1 MKVIEGEAPVFEKL
15 EIVRMAQAMAAHAGA
30 RQSEIARN
38 IANADTPGFRAR
50 DLRPFGE
57 VYTGQTGGMRASRAG
72 HLGQGPVDEAVQAE
86 RLMAGATAPNGNSV
100 SLEAEMVKAV
110 EVRQQHEMALAIYR
124 STSNI
129 VRTSLGRR

>member
-1 MKVIEGEAPVFEKL
+1 MKVIEGEAPMFEKL

-57 VYTGQTGGMRASRAG
+57 VYDSPDGGMRASRPSHLDAG
-72 HLGQGPVDEAVQAE
+72 SGPGEAAQD
-86 RLMAGATAPNGNSV
+86 RLIAGSTSPNGNSV

-124 STSNI
+124 STSGI
-129 VRTSLGRR
+129 IRASLGR